1 MPLVKILN
9 FKTTALLTAILIQS
23 PTNVGASWGL
33 ESLMDSFNSPN
44 FNQIKDVKERKK
56 AFFQYLLPEAIK
68 QNAQITL
75 LRQSIKTGS
84 ISQSKLEKTYKLYH
98 VNNGDI
104 TELLSRVDTIPV
116 SLVLAQGA
124 YESNWGRSRFAE
136 NWNNFFGIWCFT
148 EGCGVMPLNRNKN
161 ATHEVAKFSSLGD
174 SMRTYMRSINRNSA
188 YKMLREVRQNKRK
201 QQLPITGVALAKGLE
216 NYSGIGYK
224 YVETVRSIICYNK
237 LEQCLDRPKTTKA
250 KTVENNK
257 DENKTETNK
266 IENKLEKIELN
277 KDKNK
282 SKNINKPKDKL
293 DKIEAN
299 KIEKTI

>member
-23 PTNVGASWGL
+23 PINVGASWGL
-33 ESLMDSFNSPN
+33 ESLVGSFNSPN

-148 EGCGVMPLNRNKN
+148 KGCGVMPLNRDKN

-174 SMRTYMRSINRNSA
+174 SMRSYMRSINRNPA
-188 YKMLREVRQNKRK
+188 YQILRDVRQNKRK
-201 QQLPITGVALAKGLE
+201 QQLPITGVALAEGLE
-216 NYSGIGYK
+216 HYSGIGYK

-237 LEQCLDRPKTTKA
+237 LEQCLDRPKKTKA
-250 KTVENNK
+250 KKIE
-257 DENKTETNK
+257 DKTEVSK
-266 IENKLEKIELN
+266 IENKLDKVEIN
-277 KDKNK
+277 KDKPD
-282 SKNINKPKDKL
+282 NINKTKDK
-293 DKIEAN
+293 DRSEE
-299 KIEKTI
+299 IEKNNSSLD

>member
-9 FKTTALLTAILIQS
+9 FKTTALLATILIHS
-23 PTNVGASWGL
+23 PANVGASWGL

-44 FNQIKDVKERKK
+44 FNQIKDVKERKQ

-68 QNAQITL
+68 QNAKITL

-84 ISQSKLEKTYKLYH
+84 ISPSELEKTYKRYR
-98 VNNGDI
+98 VKDNNVE
-104 TELLSRVDTIPV
+104 ELLSRVDTIPV

-148 EGCGVMPLNRNKN
+148 KGCGVMPLNRDKN

-174 SMRTYMRSINRNSA
+174 SMRSYMRSINRNPA
-188 YKMLREVRQNKRK
+188 YQILRDVRQNKRN
-201 QQLPITGVALAKGLE
+201 QQLPVTGVALAEGLE
-216 NYSGIGYK
+216 HYSGIGYK

-237 LEQCLDRPKTTKA
+237 LEQCLDRPKKTKA
-250 KTVENNK
+250 SKIE
-257 DENKTETNK
+257 DKTEVSK
-266 IENKLEKIELN
+266 IENKLDKVEIN
-277 KDKNK
+277 KDKSN
-282 SKNINKPKDKL
+282 NINKDKDK
-293 DKIEAN
+293 DKSEE
-299 KIEKTI
+299 IEKNNSNLD